1 MGVMVLLEHKEA
13 IMGSAELMLIL
24 GLVLAGVAVFL
35 FVSSIFASNNDKQQL
50 SWANND
56 EPVKSKNPV
65 INFSRP
71 LVHQFTLQHALRI
84 KNEGYRKRVRK
95 YIKTSGLSS
104 ELNEDEFIGLQ
115 LLWGVMFPIFLYIMN
130 FSLQLGLSTPIVFGM
145 GLLGFYLPQIHAK
158 GEKKRRELSVR
169 ADLPFFIDLL
179 ALSVEAGLDFFS
191 AIQKIVDKSIGGNSV
206 LADELATVLKD
217 IKVGASKSQALKD
230 MGERLDMSE
239 VTSFVAVLIDAEAS
253 GSSISQVLKDQSVQ
267 MRMERFVRAEKAG
280 ARASQTILIPLMLFI
295 LPAVF
300 IIVFGPVA
308 VSFMYGGK

>member
-1 MGVMVLLEHKEA
+1 MGN
-13 IMGSAELMLIL
+13 AELMLIL
-24 GLVLAGVAVFL
+24 GLLLAGVAVFL
-35 FVSSIFASNNDKQQL
+35 FVNSIFASNTDKQQL

-56 EPVKSKNPV
+56 EPTKSKNAI

-84 KNEGYRKRVRK
+84 RNENYRKNVRK
-95 YIKTSGLSS
+95 YILTSGLSA

-115 LLWGVMFPIFLYIMN
+115 LLWGVMFPLFLFVMN
-130 FSLQLGLSTPIVFGM
+130 FSLQLDLSPFLLCGL
-145 GLLGFYLPQIHAK
+145 GLIGFYLPQIHAK

-169 ADLPFFIDLL
+169 GDLPFYIDLL

-191 AIQKIVDKSIGGNSV
+191 AISKIVDKAQGTDSV
-206 LADELATVLKD
+206 LADELGNVLKD
-217 IKVGASKSQALKD
+217 IKVGSSKTQALKG
-230 MGERLDMSE
+230 MAERLDMNE
-239 VTSFVAVLIDAEAS
+239 ITSFVAVLVDAEAT
-253 GSSISQVLKDQSVQ
+253 GASISQVLKDQSVQ

-280 ARASQTILIPLMLFI
+280 ARASQAILIPLMVFI

-308 VSFMYGGK
+308 VGFMYGK